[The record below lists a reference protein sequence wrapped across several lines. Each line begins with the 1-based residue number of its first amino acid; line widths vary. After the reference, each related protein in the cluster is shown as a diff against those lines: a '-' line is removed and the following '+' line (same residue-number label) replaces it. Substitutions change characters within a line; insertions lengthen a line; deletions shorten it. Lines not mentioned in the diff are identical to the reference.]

1 MLTFMSHLARFLRE
15 RLQGI
20 PVGEVGKKADLA
32 GISREQM
39 TRWRRGK
46 LPVNPTLSTLERLA
60 EVLDLRIGMTE
71 IESGEVVA
79 EAGADYPG
87 ATGAAPAAAT
97 RPDIED
103 EHQSLRRRVKRLESE
118 LGIEA
123 KQDS

>member
-1 MLTFMSHLARFLRE
+1 MTSMSHLATFLRE
-15 RLQGI
+15 RLKGI

-60 EVLDLRIGMTE
+60 QVLDLRIGVTE
-71 IESGEVVA
+71 ISSGELVA
-79 EAGADYPG
+79 EAGAEYPG
-87 ATGAAPAAAT
+87 AQAGS
-97 RPDIED
+97 PDLED
-103 EHQSLRRRVKRLESE
+103 ERQRLNRRVERLERK

-123 KQDS
+123 DQDS